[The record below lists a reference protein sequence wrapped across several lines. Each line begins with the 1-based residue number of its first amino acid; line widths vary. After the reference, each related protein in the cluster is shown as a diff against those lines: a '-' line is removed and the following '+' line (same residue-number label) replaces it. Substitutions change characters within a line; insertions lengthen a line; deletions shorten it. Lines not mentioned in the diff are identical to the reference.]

1 MREQFKAYLIK
12 EGYKEYTP
20 SGLPSTVYDYI
31 KRIDFICEEEGLLSW
46 TQLASNINHYVINYD
61 VGGRKE
67 SVGELSHRAVI
78 NALKRFRDF
87 LYEIDYKSEFSRN
100 VEPSR
105 QERRS
110 SILNRQFNPRY
121 RGQNNNQDEKKYAGV
136 GSTIVYRV
144 LEDDE
149 INQVTLVEPIH
160 KKFEN
165 EVSKTSDLGEALLYS
180 KEGEEV
186 KVNSPEPYMIR
197 VVHISNPI
205 TTVKNV
211 TYSAP
216 RNNRIKEN
224 YYDFPEDIFIPAAS
238 DNYANV
244 KYEVSDGL
252 VVGHI
257 YGSAAKDIYYKGCEA
272 FGWDRS
278 KLNSFGPLQLLF
290 SKKCTDE
297 GYSIWFLPYSNLNN
311 RKNPKAN
318 WRDLVSND
326 FTTIKENWNSIDERF
341 HGDTDKRL
349 TFVSQKNGQYLYL
362 GIFQAKEI
370 DEENK
375 CKIFRRIDTNYGC

>member
-1 MREQFKAYLIK
+1 MREQFKEYLIK

-31 KRIDFICEEEGLLSW
+31 KRIDFICEEENLLNW
-46 TQLASNINHYVINYD
+46 NQLAGNVDKYVAMYD

-67 SVGELSHRAVI
+67 FLGELSHRAVI

-87 LYEIDYKSEFSRN
+87 LNAINYKNEISRN
-100 VEPSR
+100 VESSK
-105 QERRS
+105 QE
-110 SILNRQFNPRY
+110 Q
-121 RGQNNNQDEKKYAGV
+121 KYAGV

-160 KKFEN
+160 KRFEN

-205 TTVKNV
+205 TMVKNV

-216 RNNRIKEN
+216 RNIRIKEKH
-224 YYDFPEDIFIPAAS
+224 YDFPEDIFIPAAS

-326 FTTIKENWNSIDERF
+326 FATIKENWNCIDERF
-341 HGDTDKRL
+341 YGDTDKRL